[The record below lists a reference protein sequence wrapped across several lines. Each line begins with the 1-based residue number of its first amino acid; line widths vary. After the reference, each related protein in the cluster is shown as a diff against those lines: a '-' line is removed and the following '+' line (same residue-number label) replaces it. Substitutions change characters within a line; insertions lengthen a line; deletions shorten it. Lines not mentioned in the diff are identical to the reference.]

1 MFVLDRE
8 GVHTCPKDRNY
19 DLEWPETAPDTDYVQ
34 DCPKEYTGIVTRKCL
49 LKDGKNPIWG
59 IPDFSQCT
67 SRVLGYIYRKVRE
80 LYLSPVILN
89 SSLIISVVIA
99 NFKKQFTFTYS
110 TVFKTK

>member
-80 LYLSPVILN
+80 LYITSH
-89 SSLIISVVIA
+89 SK
-99 NFKKQFTFTYS
+99 FFTYY
-110 TVFKTK
+110 